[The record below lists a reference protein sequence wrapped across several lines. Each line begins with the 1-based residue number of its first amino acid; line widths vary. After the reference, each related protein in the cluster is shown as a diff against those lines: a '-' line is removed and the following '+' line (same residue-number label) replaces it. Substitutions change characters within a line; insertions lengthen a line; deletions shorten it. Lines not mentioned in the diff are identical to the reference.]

1 MSISGE
7 YNGKHPTVYQ
17 DDTEAYGEVDDPGC
31 FKPLTLMLLTPW
43 GKMPKLTPST

>member
-17 DDTEAYGEVDDPGC
+17 DDTEAYGKVNDPSYNKSLHYYTGESVL
-31 FKPLTLMLLTPW
+31 PQ
-43 GKMPKLTPST
+43 S